1 MSLLFSFQIQLIIPK
16 PQHLTMPLSN
26 TSILSIVEL
35 ALYAVLSPPALFIAY
50 RHGRHGIL
58 GYFYLNISIAVRIA
72 ADIAQLIDNNSP
84 STTPSLAAAVLS
96 SIGLSPLLLAISGIL
111 HELHHYLL
119 QASATSTAEKQ
130 KKKSRWLLFI
140 QIQIH
145 TLCTVGMVL
154 LILGSIHLA
163 EAKSA
168 SDANAAYKLRSAGAV
183 LWFVTW
189 LGMIQYIAW
198 LFFRYRG
205 VQGPRSVATLR
216 NWTLV
221 ALLFGGAKVIYAA
234 VYTLDHADTTISPIT
249 GSFAIKVVL
258 VVGVQF
264 LAVVA
269 MMIGGWMSSSIGRDH
284 QERRSKSARRNDVIV

>member
-1 MSLLFSFQIQLIIPK
+1 
-16 PQHLTMPLSN
+16 MPLSN
-26 TSILSIVEL
+26 TSILSCVEL
-35 ALYAVLSPPALFIAY
+35 ALYAILSLPALFIAY
-50 RHGRHGIL
+50 RHGRHGLL

-72 ADIAQLIDNNSP
+72 AAIAQLIDNNNSP
-84 STTPSLAAAVLS
+84 SATPSLAAAVLS
-96 SIGLSPLLLAISGIL
+96 SIGLSPLLLAVAGFL
-111 HELHHYLL
+111 HELLHYLF
-119 QASATSTAEKQ
+119 QASATPTAEKN
-130 KKKSRWLLFI
+130 KKKSRWPLFI

-145 TLCTVGMVL
+145 TFCTVGMVL

-189 LGMIQYIAW
+189 LGMVQYIAW
-198 LFFRYRG
+198 LFFRYRR
-205 VQGPRSVATLR
+205 VQHEIPWSVMALR
-216 NWTLV
+216 NWTLI
-221 ALLFGGAKVIYAA
+221 ALLFGGAKVVYAA
-234 VYTLDHADTTISPIT
+234 VYTLDHADTAINPIT

-269 MMIGGWMSSSIGRDH
+269 MIVGGWMSLTIVQDH
-284 QERRSKSARRNDVIV
+284 QKERTRSARRAHPHI

>member
-1 MSLLFSFQIQLIIPK
+1 
-16 PQHLTMPLSN
+16 MPLSN
-26 TSILSIVEL
+26 ASILSSVEL
-35 ALYAVLSPPALFIAY
+35 ALYAPLVPLALFIAY

-58 GYFYLNISIAVRIA
+58 GYFYLNMSIAVRIA
-72 ADIAQLIDNNSP
+72 AAICQLIDKNSNSNNTNTP
-84 STTPSLAAAVLS
+84 STATIILS

-119 QASATSTAEKQ
+119 QTPATTTASKEF
-130 KKKSRWLLFI
+130 RWLLFI

-145 TLCTVGMVL
+145 TICTVGMIL

-189 LGMIQYIAW
+189 LVLMQYVGW
-198 LFFRYRG
+198 LFFRYRK
-205 VQGPRSVATLR
+205 VQEKSLRSTAALR

-221 ALLFGGAKVIYAA
+221 ALVFGGAKVVYAA
-234 VYTLDHADTTISPIT
+234 VYTLDHGDSAINPIT
-249 GSFAIKVVL
+249 GSFAVKVVL

-264 LAVVA
+264 FAAVA
-269 MMIGGWMSSSIGRDH
+269 MVVGGWMSLSIVSEH
-284 QERRSKSARRNDVIV
+284 QEQKPKVRRADGIVLD

>member
-1 MSLLFSFQIQLIIPK
+1 
-16 PQHLTMPLSN
+16 MPLSN
-26 TSILSIVEL
+26 QSILSCVEL
-35 ALYAVLSPPALFIAY
+35 ALYAPVSPLALFIAY
-50 RHGRHGIL
+50 RHGRHGFL
-58 GYFYLNISIAVRIA
+58 GWFYLNISIAVRIA
-72 ADIAQLIDNNSP
+72 ADIAQLIDNKRSAP
-84 STTPSLAAAVLS
+84 ATPSLTAAILS
-96 SIGLSPLLLAISGIL
+96 SIGLSPLLLAVSGIL

-119 QASATSTAEKQ
+119 QSSATAAT
-130 KKKSRWLLFI
+130 KKKSRWPLFT

-145 TLCTVGMVL
+145 TLCSVGMVL

-163 EAKSA
+163 EAKST

-189 LGMIQYIAW
+189 LALIQYVAW

-205 VQGPRSVATLR
+205 LQHKIPRSVAALR

-221 ALLFGGAKVIYAA
+221 ALLFSGAKAIYAA
-234 VYTLDHADTTISPIT
+234 VYTLDHADTGINPIT

-264 LAVVA
+264 FAVVA
-269 MMIGGWMSSSIGRDH
+269 MMVGGWLSLSIVVDH
-284 QERRSKSARRNDVIV
+284 QTQHVGPKPVRGSHVDA

>member
-1 MSLLFSFQIQLIIPK
+1 
-16 PQHLTMPLSN
+16 MPLSN
-26 TSILSIVEL
+26 ASILSSVEL
-35 ALYAVLSPPALFIAY
+35 ALYAPLVPLALFIAY

-72 ADIAQLIDNNSP
+72 AAICQLIDRKSNNTNTP
-84 STTPSLAAAVLS
+84 STATIILS

-119 QASATSTAEKQ
+119 QTSAKT
-130 KKKSRWLLFI
+130 SRWLLFI

-145 TLCTVGMVL
+145 TICTVGMIL

-163 EAKSA
+163 EAKSP
-168 SDANAAYKLRSAGAV
+168 SDADAAYKLRSAGAV

-189 LGMIQYIAW
+189 LVLVQYVGW
-198 LFFRYRG
+198 LFLRYRK
-205 VQGPRSVATLR
+205 VQEKSARSTAALR
-216 NWTLV
+216 AWTLV
-221 ALLFGGAKVIYAA
+221 ALLFGGAKVVYAA
-234 VYTLDHADTTISPIT
+234 VYTLDHADTAISPIT

-264 LAVVA
+264 FAAVA
-269 MMIGGWMSSSIGRDH
+269 MVIGGWMSLSIVSDH
-284 QERRSKSARRNDVIV
+284 QEQRPKERRADVSILG

>member
-1 MSLLFSFQIQLIIPK
+1 
-16 PQHLTMPLSN
+16 MPLSN
-26 TSILSIVEL
+26 TSILSSVEL
-35 ALYAVLSPPALFIAY
+35 ALYAILAPLALFIAY

-72 ADIAQLIDNNSP
+72 AAICQLVNASSNNTNTP
-84 STTPSLAAAVLS
+84 STATIILS

-111 HELHHYLL
+111 HELHHYFL
-119 QASATSTAEKQ
+119 QTSATTTAAA
-130 KKKSRWLLFI
+130 KKSRWLLFI

-145 TLCTVGMVL
+145 TICTVGMIL

-163 EAKSA
+163 EAKSP

-189 LGMIQYIAW
+189 LVLVQYIAW
-198 LFFRYRG
+198 LFFRFRRA
-205 VQGPRSVATLR
+205 QEKSARSTAALR

-221 ALLFGGAKVIYAA
+221 ALMFGGAKVVYAA
-234 VYTLDHADTTISPIT
+234 VYTLDHGNSAINPIT

-264 LAVVA
+264 FAALAMVV
-269 MMIGGWMSSSIGRDH
+269 GGWMSLGIVSDH
-284 QERRSKSARRNDVIV
+284 QRQRSKGRRADGIVLG

>member
-1 MSLLFSFQIQLIIPK
+1 
-16 PQHLTMPLSN
+16 MPLSN
-26 TSILSIVEL
+26 TSILSSVEL
-35 ALYAVLSPPALFIAY
+35 ALYALLAPLALFIFY

-58 GYFYLNISIAVRIA
+58 GYLYLNLAIAVRIA
-72 ADIAQLIDNNSP
+72 AAISQLINNNA
-84 STTPSLAAAVLS
+84 TTPSITTSILS

-111 HELHHYLL
+111 HELHHYLH
-119 QASATSTAEKQ
+119 QASA
-130 KKKSRWLLFI
+130 KKTSRWLLFI

-145 TLCTVGMVL
+145 TISTVGMIL
-154 LILGSIHLA
+154 LIIGSVNLA

-168 SDANAAYKLRSAGAV
+168 SDANAAYKLREAGAV

-189 LGMIQYIAW
+189 LGLVQYIAW

-205 VQGPRSVATLR
+205 VKIEIPRSTAALR

-221 ALLFGGAKVIYAA
+221 ALLFAGAKVVYAA
-234 VYTLDHADTTISPIT
+234 VYTLDHADAAINPVT

-264 LAVVA
+264 FAVLAMVV
-269 MMIGGWMSSSIGRDH
+269 GGWMSLSIVSDH
-284 QERRSKSARRNDVIV
+284 QKNQKQRSKARRTDAMI